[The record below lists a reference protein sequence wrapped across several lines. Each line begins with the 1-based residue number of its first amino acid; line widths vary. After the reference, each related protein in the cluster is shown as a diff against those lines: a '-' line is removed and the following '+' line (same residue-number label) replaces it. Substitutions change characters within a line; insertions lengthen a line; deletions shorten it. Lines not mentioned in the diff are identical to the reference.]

1 MTRYAAA
8 MAVVA
13 LLAPH
18 CDAQPVPVAPPGPGA
33 ATPPAPIVIPI
44 TSSKPPSG
52 FYKSGGVLVGAD
64 GYYPFDTGHYLLGGF
79 DGLTRYSGSFVMV
92 PPGSFPSRRPRRSRA
107 TRGPS
112 WPFPIRATVGDF
124 SIGVRR
130 IRSLGRRL

>member
-1 MTRYAAA
+1 MTQYAAA

-44 TSSKPPSG
+44 TSAKPPSG

-92 PPGSFPSRRPRRSRA
+92 PPGAPVSSTPAVASDPGPVMAVPYSGHRGRLFHRR
-107 TRGPS
+107 
-112 WPFPIRATVGDF
+112 
-124 SIGVRR
+124 
-130 IRSLGRRL
+130 